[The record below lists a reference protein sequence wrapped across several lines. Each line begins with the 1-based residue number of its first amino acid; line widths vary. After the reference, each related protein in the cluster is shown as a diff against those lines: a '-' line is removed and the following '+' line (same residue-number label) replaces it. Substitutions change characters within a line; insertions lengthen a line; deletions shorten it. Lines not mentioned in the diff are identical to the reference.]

1 MLCVLIQTTLCF
13 QCFYRFFTSR
23 LVDQFLCKLQEND
36 VTNFPHLHDDAF
48 IKDLSHYVF
57 LRNVFW
63 CFKMTHVDVLL
74 VL

>member
-13 QCFYRFFTSR
+13 QCFYRFLISR
-23 LVDQFLCKLQEND
+23 IVDQFLCKIQGND
-36 VTNFPHLHDDAF
+36 DDAF
-48 IKDLSHYVF
+48 KDLSHYVF